1 MADPQVEKAVAEVI
15 RSVRERGDRALVEL
29 APRWDKAALDPARL
43 RVPPSVIDGAD
54 DSTPF
59 AQAFRR
65 AAERIRRFHEA
76 VRPRSTAVDDPEGV
90 RMELRWT
97 PLASVGLYVPGGRAS
112 YPSTLAMTAIP
123 AQVAGVQRI
132 AVVSPPGPGGAVTPE
147 VLLAA

>member
-1 MADPQVEKAVAEVI
+1 MVDPEIEEGVAEII
-15 RSVRERGDRALVEL
+15 RAVRERGDRALVEF
-29 APRWDKAALDPARL
+29 AARWDKAALDPSRL
-43 RVPPSVIDGAD
+43 RIPQSVIDGAD

-59 AQAFRR
+59 AEAFRR
-65 AAERIRRFHEA
+65 SAERIRRFHEA
-76 VRPRSTAVDDPEGV
+76 VRPRTVAVDDPEGV